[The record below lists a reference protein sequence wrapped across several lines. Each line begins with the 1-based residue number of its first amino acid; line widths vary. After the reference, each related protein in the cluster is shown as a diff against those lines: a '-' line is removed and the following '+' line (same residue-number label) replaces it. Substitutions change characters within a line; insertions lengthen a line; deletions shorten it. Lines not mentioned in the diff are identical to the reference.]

1 MSKQVQLRRGTRT
14 DISSFIGAVGEV
26 VVGWDASGGT
36 PSKYTL
42 VVQDGVTAGGYPL
55 ARENNPTF
63 TGNLAMSTN
72 GSYIQFADGSK
83 QYTATPQQFYMVLPG
98 TLYTPLTTTSRWY
111 AINSSTINTIYYNF
125 STASTTSVSVS
136 ILLNGL
142 VVNTFSINSGTY
154 YGNTSVSISVSSG
167 SYVSLSIASGNGS
180 DLTFRFA
187 YT

>member
-1 MSKQVQLRRGTRT
+1 MSKQVQLRRGTRA

-63 TGNLAMSTN
+63 TGNVTMSTN
-72 GSYIQFADGSK
+72 GSYLQFADGTK
-83 QYTATPQQFYMVLPG
+83 QYTANPQVFYMILPG
-98 TLYTPLTTTSRWY
+98 TLYTPLTGTSRWY
-111 AINSSTINTIYYNF
+111 PTGSVTINTIYYNF
-125 STASTTSVSVS
+125 STTSTSDVSVD
-136 ILLNGL
+136 ILVNGN
-142 VVNTFSINSGTY
+142 VVNTFTITAGVY
-154 YGNTSVSISVSSG
+154 YGNTSTSIAVTAG
-167 SYVSLSIASGNGS
+167 SYVTLNINSGNGS
-180 DLTFRFA
+180 DLSFKFA